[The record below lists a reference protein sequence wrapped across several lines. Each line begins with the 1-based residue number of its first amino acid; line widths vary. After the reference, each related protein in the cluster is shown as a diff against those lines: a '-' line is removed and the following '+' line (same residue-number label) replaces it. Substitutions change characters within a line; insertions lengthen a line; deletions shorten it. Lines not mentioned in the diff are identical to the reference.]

1 MKKLRVLI
9 TNNTINARAGTEL
22 VVLELAKVL
31 RKRGHKPVVYS
42 LSHGEVSK
50 ELNEAGIP
58 TIDNLSL
65 MKEPPDIIHGHHHIE
80 AMTAMLHFNNT
91 PAIYVCHGFLP
102 WQESPPIFTNII
114 KYIAVGN
121 LTKER
126 IVISC
131 GVEESSVSVIRNW
144 VDLKK
149 FTLKNDIPIRPK
161 KAVIFSNYV
170 KPGSDYAKLIQSS
183 CLKSGINTIDIVGL
197 NSRNPIKNPE
207 DIIQNYDLVFA
218 VGRSALEAISMG
230 CAVIISDIYGVS
242 EMITP
247 ENFERQYGEFG
258 LPSLDA
264 NNLSEDYLINE
275 IGKYDHLKIKE
286 VSNLLRSKVSIDDA
300 VDQYEELYYQTMN
313 SWDSEKKHS
322 QSSTQ
327 MLIDASNYLAKL
339 SQRIKKNDLLEDE
352 IRKSHELLEHEK
364 AKMAAL
370 ISALEK
376 KQIKIQFK

>member
-131 GVEESSVSVIRNW
+131 GV
-144 VDLKK
+144 
-149 FTLKNDIPIRPK
+149 
-161 KAVIFSNYV
+161 
-170 KPGSDYAKLIQSS
+170 
-183 CLKSGINTIDIVGL
+183 
-197 NSRNPIKNPE
+197 
-207 DIIQNYDLVFA
+207 
-218 VGRSALEAISMG
+218 
-230 CAVIISDIYGVS
+230 
-242 EMITP
+242 
-247 ENFERQYGEFG
+247 
-258 LPSLDA
+258 
-264 NNLSEDYLINE
+264 
-275 IGKYDHLKIKE
+275 
-286 VSNLLRSKVSIDDA
+286 
-300 VDQYEELYYQTMN
+300 
-313 SWDSEKKHS
+313 
-322 QSSTQ
+322 
-327 MLIDASNYLAKL
+327 
-339 SQRIKKNDLLEDE
+339 
-352 IRKSHELLEHEK
+352 
-364 AKMAAL
+364 
-370 ISALEK
+370 
-376 KQIKIQFK
+376 